1 MYYISHVVMA
11 DRKPTLPDETH
22 AAIRRIFAA
31 KQSFA
36 IDQVATL
43 LPIERASL
51 AAEIESRE
59 IATVD
64 GLGLHLPWKEV
75 AYLALRTWPL
85 DLIFDALGTD
95 APSLLPALLRP
106 TELTVSLPA
115 YQVRM
120 LEVLA
125 SHEQLDAS
133 TFLQGQLLD
142 LASASDHALLEEQI
156 PGFLEALFFP
166 HGR

>member
-1 MYYISHVVMA
+1 MTIPNAS
-11 DRKPTLPDETH
+11 TQ
-22 AAIRRIFAA
+22 AAIRRIFGERRAYTLAEAA
-31 KQSFA
+31 DLIGVEREA
-36 IDQVATL
+36 LDRQVDAGEL
-43 LPIERASL
+43 
-51 AAEIESRE
+51 
-59 IATVD
+59 ATV
-64 GLGLHLPWKEV
+64 GSEPRLPWAEV
-75 AYLALRTWPL
+75 AYLALRRWPL
-85 DLIFDALGTD
+85 KAILDALGSE
-95 APSLLPALLRP
+95 PSSLLPALLRP

-156 PGFLEALFFP
+156 PGFLEAFFFP
-166 HGR
+166 HER